1 MKTYKLWWSMLV
13 ALMLPLSFTLTACSD
28 DDDDKDGGSGSNV
41 LSETVWITDYN
52 GAEEEIYFWDEGEFE
67 VEVSHWADY
76 AQDTEFYTG
85 QYSVKSDQITIKDLS
100 RNGFA
105 LSNGS
110 FKFKISGNKGHRTLV
125 IYNAQRGGGDIE
137 YEETEY
143 DDSYDEPEDE

>member
-1 MKTYKLWWSMLV
+1 MKTNKLWWSLLV
-13 ALMLPLSFTLTACSD
+13 AVMLPLSFALTACGD
-28 DDDDKDGGSGSNV
+28 DDDNDGGHNSNA

-52 GAEEEIYFWDEGEFE
+52 GAEEEIYFMDYGEFE
-67 VEVSHWADY
+67 VEVSPLADY

-85 QYSVKSDQITIKDLS
+85 QYTVKSDQITIKDLS

-110 FKFKISGNKGHRTLV
+110 FKFKISGSKGHRTLV